1 MKSLIQVVVIG
12 AALSAPIVSFAQSSA
27 PLTRAQVKAE
37 VVELEKMGYPPAS
50 ANDFNY
56 PQITQAAEARVAAN
70 SGNGVSGEA
79 ATGFGGAVDHSNISG
94 SPAGKD
100 STHSPYL
107 GY

>member
-1 MKSLIQVVVIG
+1 MKSLIQIIVIG
-12 AALSAPIVSFAQSSA
+12 AALSAPIASFAQSSA
-27 PLTRAQVKAE
+27 PLTRAEVKAE
-37 VVELEKMGYPPAS
+37 VVELEKSGSSPAA

-56 PQITQAAEARVAAN
+56 PQVTQAAEARVAAN
-70 SGNGVSGEA
+70 SGSGVSGEA

-100 STHSPYL
+100 STRSPYL

>member
-1 MKSLIQVVVIG
+1 MKSLIQAVVIG
-12 AALSAPIVSFAQSSA
+12 AALSAPMVSFAQSSA

-37 VVELEKMGYPPAS
+37 VVELEKSGYSPAA

-56 PQITQAAEARVAAN
+56 PQIAQTGEERVAAN
-70 SGNGVSGEA
+70 SGNGVGGEA
-79 ATGFGGAVDHSNISG
+79 ATGFGGAVEHSNISG

-100 STHSPYL
+100 STRSPYL